1 MCGRFVNTNT
11 IEDLVEQ
18 FNIDID
24 SANELSISKSYNI
37 CPTQYSPVI
46 FEDTVQRKI
55 EMMHW
60 GLIPSWSKD
69 KQFSSNMINARF
81 ETIKEKPSF
90 KNLINTNR
98 CIVIASGYFEWVQGE
113 GNKQPY
119 YIYNDEKMLP
129 MAGLWTKWE
138 DILSFTIITT
148 NAHENLRSVH
158 HRMPLVLDDNSIDPY
173 LSNKISFDESYTIS
187 NSDLKHHKV
196 STMVNS
202 TINNNGTCI
211 ESIEIHTKM
220 MPP

>member
-1 MCGRFVNTNT
+1 MCGRFVNTNK
-11 IEDLVEQ
+11 IEDIVEE
-18 FNIDID
+18 FNIDIG
-24 SANELSISKSYNI
+24 SAKKISIPSSYNI

-46 FEDTVQRKI
+46 FEDAVQRKI

-60 GLIPSWSKD
+60 GLIPAWSKD
-69 KQFSSNMINARF
+69 KKFSSNMINARF
-81 ETIKEKPSF
+81 ETLKEKPSF

-98 CIVIASGYFEWVQGE
+98 CIVIASGYFEWTQSE
-113 GNKQPY
+113 SKKQPY
-119 YIYNDEKMLP
+119 YIYNNEKMLP

-211 ESIEIHTKM
+211 ESIE
-220 MPP
+220 

>member
-1 MCGRFVNTNT
+1 MCGRFVNTNK

-60 GLIPSWSKD
+60 GLIPSWSRD

-98 CIVIASGYFEWVQGE
+98 CIIIASGYFEWVQAE
-113 GNKQPY
+113 SNKQPY
-119 YIYNDEKMLP
+119 YIYNNEKLLP
-129 MAGLWTKWE
+129 MAGLWTKWK
-138 DILSFTIITT
+138 DILSFTIITR
-148 NAHENLRSVH
+148 NAHEKLRAIH
-158 HRMPLVLDDNSIDPY
+158 HRMPLVLDANSIDSY
-173 LSNKISFDESYTIS
+173 LSNDISFDESYTIS
-187 NSDLKHHKV
+187 NSYLRYHKV
-196 STMVNS
+196 STKVNS
-202 TINNNGTCI
+202 TLNNDETCI
-211 ESIEIHTKM
+211 DSIE
-220 MPP
+220 

>member
-1 MCGRFVNTNT
+1 MCGRFVNTNK

-60 GLIPSWSKD
+60 GLIPSWSRD

-98 CIVIASGYFEWVQGE
+98 CIIIASGYFEWVQAE
-113 GNKQPY
+113 SNKQPY
-119 YIYNDEKMLP
+119 YIYNNEKLLP
-129 MAGLWTKWE
+129 MAGLWTKWK
-138 DILSFTIITT
+138 DILSFTIITR
-148 NAHENLRSVH
+148 NAHEKLRAIH
-158 HRMPLVLDDNSIDPY
+158 HRMPLVLDANSIDSY
-173 LSNKISFDESYTIS
+173 LSNDISFDESYTIS
-187 NSDLKHHKV
+187 NSYLRYHKV

-202 TINNNGTCI
+202 TLNNNETCI
-211 ESIEIHTKM
+211 DSIE
-220 MPP
+220 

>member
-1 MCGRFVNTNT
+1 MCGRFVNTNK

-60 GLIPSWSKD
+60 GLIPSWSRD

-98 CIVIASGYFEWVQGE
+98 CIIIASGYFEWVQAE
-113 GNKQPY
+113 SNKQPY
-119 YIYNDEKMLP
+119 YIYNNEKLLP
-129 MAGLWTKWE
+129 MAGLWTKWK
-138 DILSFTIITT
+138 DILSFTIITR
-148 NAHENLRSVH
+148 NAHERLRPIH
-158 HRMPLVLDDNSIDPY
+158 HRMPLVLDANGIDSY
-173 LSNKISFDESYTIS
+173 LSNDISFDESYTIS
-187 NSDLKHHKV
+187 NSYLRYHKV
-196 STMVNS
+196 STKVNS
-202 TINNNGTCI
+202 TLNNDETCI
-211 ESIEIHTKM
+211 DSIE
-220 MPP
+220 

>member
-1 MCGRFVNTNT
+1 MCGRFVNTNK

-60 GLIPSWSKD
+60 GLIPSWSRD

-98 CIVIASGYFEWVQGE
+98 CIIIASGYFEWVQAE
-113 GNKQPY
+113 SNKQPY
-119 YIYNDEKMLP
+119 YIYNNEKLLP
-129 MAGLWTKWE
+129 MAGLWTKWK
-138 DILSFTIITT
+138 DILSFTIITR
-148 NAHENLRSVH
+148 NAHERLRPIH
-158 HRMPLVLDDNSIDPY
+158 HRMPLVLDVNGIDSY
-173 LSNKISFDESYTIS
+173 LSNDISFDESYTIS
-187 NSDLKHHKV
+187 KSYLRYHKV

-202 TINNNGTCI
+202 TLNNNKTCI
-211 ESIEIHTKM
+211 DSIE
-220 MPP
+220 

>member
-1 MCGRFVNTNT
+1 MCGRFVNTNK
-11 IEDLVEQ
+11 IEDIVEK
-18 FNIDID
+18 FNIDIG
-24 SANELSISKSYNI
+24 SAKEISIPSSYNI

-46 FEDTVQRKI
+46 FEDAVQRKI

-60 GLIPSWSKD
+60 GLIPAWSKD
-69 KQFSSNMINARF
+69 KKFSSNMINARF
-81 ETIKEKPSF
+81 ETLKEKPSF

-98 CIVIASGYFEWVQGE
+98 CIVIASGYFEWTQSGSK
-113 GNKQPY
+113 KQPY

-211 ESIEIHTKM
+211 ESIE
-220 MPP
+220 